1 MTNQR
6 SPQTEQNC
14 RTTVS
19 GPSCSLSPCAGR
31 LSSTISCTCCP
42 PAPLASRW
50 ESKAQ
55 CKILPPP
62 HPHRLPLSP
71 PRSAPGLP
79 LTSGSDSGS
88 VTPQPSAA
96 STLGSCAFA
105 AAARAL
111 EFLPSCHTRTVSPLL
126 LPGLLPL
133 PFLLCRPSPSTPR
146 SRPRQR
152 RTTQASWA
160 GRLPSVRSR
169 AAPPATRSATSA
181 WVPPGAPWEALC
193 LATLPGTTGT

>member
-1 MTNQR
+1 M
-6 SPQTEQNC
+6 EQNYP
-14 RTTVS
+14 TIVS
-19 GPSCSLSPCAGR
+19 VPSCNHSQCAGH

-42 PAPLASRW
+42 PVPRASRW

-62 HPHRLPLSP
+62 HPHRLPLRP

-105 AAARAL
+105 AAALAL

-133 PFLLCRPSPSTPR
+133 PFLLYRPSPSIPR

-152 RTTQASWA
+152 SRTRAS
-160 GRLPSVRSR
+160 
-169 AAPPATRSATSA
+169 
-181 WVPPGAPWEALC
+181 
-193 LATLPGTTGT
+193 